1 MSKVS
6 KNQRS
11 ALVKPR
17 PPGKKRKKDPAP
29 TIWPEVEVRH
39 PAEAAEA
46 VAHFLFEHGATAVL
60 EEESGAGLVSRAGFG
75 PGRDLADLKERLDA
89 FLSRLALLLELP
101 FCPEASWRLT
111 PAGDWAE
118 SWKRGLAPIEIGR
131 RLVVR
136 PSWCAYEAA
145 PGQAVLTLDPGLA
158 FGTGH
163 HETTRLCLEAIEAF
177 FEDPARAAARVLD
190 VGAGSGLLSL
200 AAAALGQGPVLAV
213 DNDPEVLPV
222 AAENLCLN
230 HLEHRVL
237 LAAAGPEAVKGVF
250 DLVLAN
256 LHQGALLRL
265 APVLARLTAPGG
277 RLVLSGLLLDQ
288 VDEVARACVAAGLI
302 ELSRVERGEWAALE
316 LTPSLRA

>member
-1 MSKVS
+1 MMKA
-6 KNQRS
+6 RS
-11 ALVKPR
+11 SDKS
-17 PPGKKRKKDPAP
+17 RKKAP
-29 TIWPEVEVRH
+29 TPVFWPEVEVRH

-46 VAHFLFEHGATAVL
+46 VAHFLFENGASAVL
-60 EEESGAGLVSRAGFG
+60 EEESEAGLVSRAGFG
-75 PGRDLADLKERLDA
+75 PDQDLTDLKGRLDA
-89 FLSRLALLLELP
+89 FLTRLALLFVLP
-101 FCPEASWRLT
+101 FRPEASWRRIE
-111 PAGDWAE
+111 AGDWAE

-131 RLVVR
+131 RLVIR

-177 FEDPARAAARVLD
+177 FDDPGRAAARVLD
-190 VGAGSGLLSL
+190 VGAGSGILAL
-200 AAAALGQGPVLAV
+200 AAAALGRGPVLAV

-222 AAENLCLN
+222 AAANLRLN
-230 HLEHRVL
+230 RLEDRVL
-237 LAAAGPEAVKGVF
+237 LAAAGPEAVRGVF

-265 APVLARLTAPGG
+265 APVLADLCAPGG

-288 VDEVARACVAAGLI
+288 VDEVARSFWEAGLT
-302 ELSRVERGEWAALE
+302 ELSRPTRGEGAALE
-316 LTPSLRA
+316 LTRNQRA